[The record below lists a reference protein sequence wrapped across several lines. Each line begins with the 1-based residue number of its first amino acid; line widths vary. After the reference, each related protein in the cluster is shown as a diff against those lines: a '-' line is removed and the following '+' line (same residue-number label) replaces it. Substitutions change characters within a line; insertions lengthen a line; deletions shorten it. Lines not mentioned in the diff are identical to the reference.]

1 MIIVII
7 EVIQFILMIELI
19 AFLKVG
25 WDQLVR

>member
-1 MIIVII
+1 VIIVII